1 MQNNKTFEPLNK
13 QQDNM
18 ADSIIICFL
27 DCGGDDYCD
36 SCDGICKPTAH

>member
-13 QQDNM
+13 LSDEK
-18 ADSIIICFL
+18 ADSKILCLL

-36 SCDGICKPTAH
+36 ACDGICKPTAH